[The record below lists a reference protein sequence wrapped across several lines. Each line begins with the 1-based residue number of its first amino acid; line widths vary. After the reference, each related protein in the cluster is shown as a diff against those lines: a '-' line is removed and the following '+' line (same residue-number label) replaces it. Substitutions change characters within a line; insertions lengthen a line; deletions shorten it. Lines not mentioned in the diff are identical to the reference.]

1 MIEKLTL
8 TKLQEFLLANPTST
22 AEAIAKEFDI
32 ASNNVSRYTTSAG
45 FTIANIGNIKCYV
58 QLPAEMVKPVT
69 EKVEESWTEN
79 QKIRYLIEREYHN
92 PSICLRLNVSH
103 TEVEK
108 TRQMMKQ
115 EPKHE
120 YNNNKGVYEELGDK
134 FPNNPVYDYKTCKC
148 FMCGILR
155 DRVVTNLSMNSPK
168 GPKGDD
174 KWISNFAGLRP
185 VTILMPTYFIR
196 HIEELHGVYKTG
208 NTQDDIDHLIAIVA
222 LDTSAYLAG
231 YRYPFVK
238 DQLDKKRA
246 KSSYK
251 SEEIAANVARIPF
264 DDEEPKE

>member
-1 MIEKLTL
+1 MIEKLSL
-8 TKLQEFLLANPTST
+8 TKLQEFLIANPTST
-22 AEAIAKEFDI
+22 SEIIAKQFDI

-120 YNNNKGVYEELGDK
+120 YNNNKGVYEEIGDK
-134 FPNNPVYDYKTCKC
+134 FPDNPVYDYKTCKC
-148 FMCGILR
+148 FMCVFLR
-155 DRVVTNLSMNSPK
+155 ERVVTNMSMNP
-168 GPKGDD
+168 PQGDD

-185 VTILMPTYFIR
+185 VTLFMPTYFIR
-196 HIEELHGVYKTG
+196 HIEELYGVHKTG
-208 NTQDDIDHLIAIVA
+208 HSKDDLDHLIAIVA

-231 YRYPFVK
+231 YRYDHIK
-238 DQLDKKRA
+238 KMLDKKRSR
-246 KSSYK
+246 SSYK
-251 SEEIAANVARIPF
+251 SEKVAMNIAQIPF